1 MIRLYENYDLA
12 HHGPRQSPSPCTPL
26 APPDSHS
33 PGHRN
38 SPGPE
43 NIHQVITWH
52 FFSMPGITYVHG
64 TYVLSLD
71 LHNDADL
78 DAGGVHQ
85 GGVKELGGAARLV
98 LSPTLCGPGARAVLH
113 KGSDERLD

>member
-1 MIRLYENYDLA
+1 MR
-12 HHGPRQSPSPCTPL
+12 
-26 APPDSHS
+26 
-33 PGHRN
+33 
-38 SPGPE
+38 
-43 NIHQVITWH
+43 VMTWH
-52 FFSMPGITYVHG
+52 IMEHVSLPLPALLWPLLALTALATESHRDLKIFTIEKYI
-64 TYVLSLD
+64 LSLD